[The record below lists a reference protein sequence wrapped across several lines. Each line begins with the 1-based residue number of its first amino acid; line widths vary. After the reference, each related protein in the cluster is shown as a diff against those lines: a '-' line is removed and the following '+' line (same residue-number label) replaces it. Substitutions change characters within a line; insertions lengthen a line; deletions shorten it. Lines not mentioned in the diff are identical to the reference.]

1 MSEEYVDHAMGL
13 GEWTSQSSIMIS
25 AQSFIVVFKDDVS
38 KALVEKHANDIIAN
52 GKDISFGLKLQGWY
66 VNPSYRIIGGEI
78 KDRYYQSS
86 AGINVRL
93 KLKVYPVVHWQGW
106 LYNLYFW
113 SGVLCLYS
121 SGVSRIFQEF
131 PSWSDR
137 LHWYV
142 LSYCLYF
149 KNCDWLILCRTW
161 SEC

>member
-1 MSEEYVDHAMGL
+1 
-13 GEWTSQSSIMIS
+13 MIS

-93 KLKVYPVVHWQGW
+93 KLKVYPVVHWQG
-106 LYNLYFW
+106 
-113 SGVLCLYS
+113 
-121 SGVSRIFQEF
+121 
-131 PSWSDR
+131 
-137 LHWYV
+137 
-142 LSYCLYF
+142 
-149 KNCDWLILCRTW
+149 
-161 SEC
+161 